1 MGKAVNKVF
10 LIGRLTN
17 DVELRATPQGKNVA
31 DFTLAVDKASPAPN
45 GPTADFFD
53 VVAWEKLAELV
64 DQYCGKGSKIHV
76 EGSLQQQ
83 TWEQDGKK
91 RSKIVVVARDV
102 TFLDSKADSQ
112 QTNTQNKT
120 ADVVPEDVDDKPVDL
135 SEIPF

>member
-17 DVELRATPQGKNVA
+17 DVELRATPGGQSVA
-31 DFTLAVDKASPAPN
+31 EFTLAVDKAKAPAN
-45 GPTADFFD
+45 GPTADFFN
-53 VVAWEKLAELV
+53 VTAWEKLAELV
-64 DQYCGKGSKIHV
+64 DQYCGKGSRIHV

-83 TWEQDGKK
+83 TWEKDGKK
-91 RSKIVVVARDV
+91 QSKVVVVARDV

-112 QTNTQNKT
+112 QTNTQNRT